1 MTKFAVEV
9 ETFKPL
15 RSNTLFGFCS
25 VLLPELHL
33 TIHDLTI
40 HESNDKRWIGLPG
53 KAWVDRDGNVK
64 RGENGKILYAPVL
77 EFTDKETRDAFA
89 ARVLASLLTR
99 FPHVFDEVAA

>member
-1 MTKFAVEV
+1 MTKLTVEV

-15 RSNTLFGFCS
+15 RSNTLFGF
-25 VLLPELHL
+25 VTVTLPELHL

-40 HESNDKRWIGLPG
+40 HESNGKRWIGLPG
-53 KAWVDRDGNVK
+53 KPWVDKDGNVK
-64 RGENGKILYAPVL
+64 RGDTGKILYAPVL

-99 FPHVFDEVAA
+99 FPHAFEEVAA